1 MARRYTRLR
10 NEAGVRVVG
19 AVRPEAVGRQLWL
32 VRVRCPSLYAAGGSS
47 ELAHTVTAVMDLRIE
62 MMRARLATAHEYVT
76 RRV

>member
-1 MARRYTRLR
+1 MTEERGERGGSSGGRC
-10 NEAGVRVVG
+10 G